1 MIDRLR
7 ALWTRPI
14 RDEERMPIFLGAAV
28 VLVLAAVLLALTRGG
43 EEAVTAARPAAAE
56 PEPAA
61 PAPDEPLPRREA
73 EGEADRERPATVSG
87 RDVRAA
93 KRTARR
99 FLTGYLPYSYGRGP
113 ASAVGTAATP
123 ELRAELAATPPR
135 ASARVR
141 RLEPR
146 VGSVQVEAMT
156 SRSVAVAA
164 FVEDGERSYSIAL
177 GLERGASGWQV
188 SGLGT

>member
-43 EEAVTAARPAAAE
+43 QEAVTAARPAAPEA
-56 PEPAA
+56 EPAA
-61 PAPDEPLPRREA
+61 PAPREVAPPPAADAPREA
-73 EGEADRERPATVSG
+73 PATVSDN
-87 RDVRAA
+87 DVRAA

-99 FLTGYLPYSYGRGP
+99 FLSGYLPYSYGRGP

-135 ASARVR
+135 AAARVR

-164 FVEDGERSYSIAL
+164 FIEDGERAYSIAL